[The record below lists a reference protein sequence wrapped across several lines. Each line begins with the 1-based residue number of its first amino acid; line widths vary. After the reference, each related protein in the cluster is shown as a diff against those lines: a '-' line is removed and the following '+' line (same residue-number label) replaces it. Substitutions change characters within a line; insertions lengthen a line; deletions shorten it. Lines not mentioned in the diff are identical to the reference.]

1 MLGNTVAGGRAERR
15 WGIRMWGGM
24 RRCARRSGGYVVA
37 RVAVAA
43 APAALGV
50 VSARVAIPTG
60 SALYLLVV
68 LGVASA
74 YGRGPAVAAALAAF
88 LAEDFFFVGSPDLFT
103 VADPGASLADWLTLI
118 VLLCAALI
126 TGQVAARAR
135 RRAEEAARRAREIAL
150 LHEVSDA
157 MGGAEGDLDGALAVA
172 AARITAALDW
182 VRWTAARLD
191 GRAGDAPRHA
201 PDQAAAGGGAAGV
214 PTLVLPLRAGA
225 HPLGTLELCPEPGAA
240 PPTGADR
247 RLLVTLAAQL
257 GVAVE
262 RERLRGLAAD
272 AAALRRADELKSAL
286 LAAVSHDLRTPLA
299 AIVATAGNLQQED
312 VDWTARER
320 RGFAAAIEGE
330 ARRLDRLVTNLLDV
344 SRIEAGGLR
353 PRLGWYDPG
362 ALVDEVLG
370 HTRPLLARH
379 RLVVEVADD
388 LPPLALDYVQ
398 IAQVLVNLLENA
410 TKYAPVGTTVCLT
423 VRRTAREVVIAVMD
437 DGPGLPAGASDRLFA
452 PFYRA
457 AEPGGGPHGTGLGL
471 AVARGFV
478 AAHGGRIWGEDRPEG
493 GARFAF
499 ALPLAP
505 QVMMHTKEGE

>member
-1 MLGNTVAGGRAERR
+1 MRGGALH
-15 WGIRMWGGM
+15 
-24 RRCARRSGGYVVA
+24 VA
-37 RVAVAA
+37 RQGRGYAAALVAVGAA
-43 APAALGV
+43 TALLGA

-60 SALYLLVV
+60 SSLYLLIV
-68 LGVASA
+68 LGIASA
-74 YGRGPAVAAALAAF
+74 YGRGPAVVAALAAF
-88 LAEDFFFVGSPDLFT
+88 LAEDFFFVGSPDRFT
-103 VADPGASLADWLTLI
+103 IADPRADPADWLTLL
-118 VLLCAALI
+118 VLLVAALI
-126 TGQVAARAR
+126 TGQVAVLARQ
-135 RRAEEAARRAREIAL
+135 RAEEAARRARAITL
-150 LHEVSDA
+150 VHEVTTA
-157 MGGAEGDLDGALAVA
+157 MGEAEGDLDRALTTA
-172 AARITAALDW
+172 AARITAALGW
-182 VRWTAARLD
+182 ARATAVRID
-191 GRAGDAPRHA
+191 GAGP
-201 PDQAAAGGGAAGV
+201 PLSPGEAAGGGELGEMAPLALPV
-214 PTLVLPLRAGA
+214 LVGERR
-225 HPLGTLELCPEPGAA
+225 LGTLEVRPRSGTAPRAA
-240 PPTGADR
+240 ADR
-247 RLLVTLAAQL
+247 PLLATLAAQL
-257 GVAVE
+257 GGAIE
-262 RERLRGLAAD
+262 REQLRVVAAD
-272 AAALRRADELKSAL
+272 AQALRRADELKSAL

-379 RLVVEVADD
+379 RLVVEVAHD

-410 TKYAPVGTTVCLT
+410 TKYAPAGTTVCLT

-437 DGPGLPAGASDRLFA
+437 DGPGLPAGASDQLFA

>member
-1 MLGNTVAGGRAERR
+1 MRGGARRCGRR
-15 WGIRMWGGM
+15 WG
-24 RRCARRSGGYVVA
+24 GYA
-37 RVAVAA
+37 AALVAVAA
-43 APAALGV
+43 ATAVLGG

-68 LGVASA
+68 LGIASA

-88 LAEDFFFVGSPDLFT
+88 LADDFFFVGSPGRFT
-103 VADPGASLADWLTLI
+103 VADPGASLADWLTLL
-118 VLLCAALI
+118 VLLCAALV

-135 RRAEEAARRAREIAL
+135 RRAEEATRRAREIAL

-182 VRWTAARLD
+182 VCWTAARLD
-191 GRAGDAPRHA
+191 GRADAVA
-201 PDQAAAGGGAAGV
+201 GAGGAGA
-214 PTLVLPLRAGA
+214 PTLVLPLRAGG
-225 HPLGTLELCPEPGAA
+225 HPIGTLELCPAPGAA

-247 RLLVTLAAQL
+247 RLLATLAAQIGL
-257 GVAVE
+257 TVE

-299 AIVATAGNLQQED
+299 AIVATAGNLREED
-312 VDWTARER
+312 VAWTARER
-320 RGFAAAIEGE
+320 HDFAAAIEGE

-353 PRLGWYDPG
+353 PRLGWYDLG

-370 HTRPLLARH
+370 HSRQLLAHH
-379 RLVVEVADD
+379 RVVVAAEDD

-410 TKYAPVGTTVCLT
+410 TKYAPAGTTVCLGA
-423 VRRTAREVVIAVMD
+423 RRVADEVVVTVMD
-437 DGPGLPAGASDRLFA
+437 EGPGLPAGAGDRLFA

-457 AEPGGGPHGTGLGL
+457 GEPGRGPHGTGLGL

-478 AAHGGRIWGEDRPEG
+478 AAHGGRIWGENRPEG

-505 QVMMHTKEGE
+505 PVSTSTPREGE

>member
-1 MLGNTVAGGRAERR
+1 MRGGVRHFARGWHGYAVAA
-15 WGIRMWGGM
+15 
-24 RRCARRSGGYVVA
+24 
-37 RVAVAA
+37 VAVAA
-43 APAALGV
+43 ITALIGT
-50 VSARVAIPTG
+50 VSAHATLPTI
-60 SALYLLVV
+60 SSLYLLVV

-88 LAEDFFFVGSPDLFT
+88 LADDFFFVGPPDAFT
-103 VADPGASLADWLTLI
+103 IVDPGAALADWLTLM
-118 VLLCAALI
+118 VLLVAALV

-135 RRAEEAARRAREIAL
+135 RRTEEAARRAREIAL

-182 VRWTAARLD
+182 VWWTAARLD
-191 GRAGDAPRHA
+191 DPAGDAPRAA
-201 PDQAAAGGGAAGV
+201 PDREGAGIGAAGG
-214 PTLVLPLRAGA
+214 PPLVLPIRAGEQR
-225 HPLGTLELCPEPGAA
+225 LGTLELCPAPDAA

-247 RLLVTLAAQL
+247 RLLATLAAQL
-257 GVAVE
+257 GVTVE

-272 AAALRRADELKSAL
+272 AAALRRADALKSAL

-299 AIVATAGNLQQED
+299 AIIATAGNLREED
-312 VDWTARER
+312 VAWTARER
-320 RGFAAAIEGE
+320 HDFAAAIEAE

-353 PRLGWYDPG
+353 PRLGWYDLG

-370 HTRPLLARH
+370 HTRSLLAGH
-379 RLVVEVADD
+379 RLVVAVEDD

-410 TKYAPVGTTVCLT
+410 TKYAPAGTTVRLGACR
-423 VRRTAREVVIAVMD
+423 VADEVVVAVRD
-437 DGPGLPAGASDRLFA
+437 EGPGVPAGAGDRLFA

-457 AEPGGGPHGTGLGL
+457 GEPGGGPHGTGLGL

-478 AAHGGRIWGEDRPEG
+478 AAHGGRIWAANRPGG
-493 GARFAF
+493 GACFAF

-505 QVMMHTKEGE
+505 PGTTQQAEGGAR

>member
-1 MLGNTVAGGRAERR
+1 MRDGALHVARR
-15 WGIRMWGGM
+15 WR
-24 RRCARRSGGYVVA
+24 GY
-37 RVAVAA
+37 AA
-43 APAALGV
+43 APVAVGAATALLGA

-60 SALYLLVV
+60 SSLYLLVV
-68 LGVASA
+68 LGIASV
-74 YGRGPAVAAALAAF
+74 YGRGPAILAALAAF
-88 LAEDFFFVGSPDLFT
+88 LADDFFFVGSPDTFT
-103 VADPGASLADWLTLI
+103 IADPGAAPTDWLTLL

-135 RRAEEAARRAREIAL
+135 QRAEEAARRARAIAL
-150 LHEVSDA
+150 LHEVTEA
-157 MGGAEGDLDGALAVA
+157 MGEAERDLDGALGTA
-172 AARITAALDW
+172 AARITAALSW
-182 VRWTAARLD
+182 ARATAVRID
-191 GRAGDAPRHA
+191 GAGPYR
-201 PDQAAAGGGAAGV
+201 PPGEPVGGG
-214 PTLVLPLRAGA
+214 
-225 HPLGTLELCPEPGAA
+225 EPGAA
-240 PPTGADR
+240 PPLLLPVRAGERRLGTLEVRPQPGSAPCAAADR
-247 RLLVTLAAQL
+247 QLLATLAAQI
-257 GVAVE
+257 GGAIE
-262 RERLRGLAAD
+262 REQLRGAAAD
-272 AAALRRADELKSAL
+272 AAALRRADDLKSAL

-410 TKYAPVGTTVCLT
+410 TKYAPAGTTVCLT

-437 DGPGLPAGASDRLFA
+437 DGPGLPADAGDRLFA

-457 AEPGGGPHGTGLGL
+457 GEAGRGPHGTGLGL